1 MIIKALVENT
11 STSKELKSIHG
22 LSLYI
27 ETQKHKILFD
37 LGPGK
42 LFLENAQKMNINIE
56 DIDIVIISH
65 GHNDHGGAL
74 KAFLKNNQKAKIYIK
89 DTAFEDYY
97 MRLLCFKIYVG
108 LDQGLHNN
116 NRIILTKDYLK
127 IDEELELFSNVT
139 EQKLLPSAN
148 NKLYK
153 KSGKRYIM
161 DTFDHEQ
168 SLILRQNNTY
178 TLIAGCAHNGI
189 VNILNKAEDI
199 IGMEIN
205 KVISGFHLFQLSLDK
220 AENMDYLHELAK
232 ALKSRRS
239 IYYTCHCTGKKQY
252 DVLHKDMGDQMNY
265 ISTGM
270 TIEFV

>member
-11 STSKELKSIHG
+11 STSKEFKSIHG
-22 LSLYI
+22 LSLYL

-42 LFLENAQKMNINIE
+42 LFLKNAQKMKVNIE

-65 GHNDHGGAL
+65 GHFDHGGAL
-74 KAFLKNNQKAKIYIK
+74 KTFLKINKKAKIYIK

-97 MRLLCFKIYVG
+97 TSLLCFKIYVG
-108 LDQGLHNN
+108 LDKGLQDN
-116 NRIILTKDYLK
+116 NRIIFTKDYLK
-127 IDEELELFSNVT
+127 IDDEIELFSNVT
-139 EQKLLPSAN
+139 QKQFLPSTN

-153 KSGKRYIM
+153 KSGKKFVQ
-161 DTFDHEQ
+161 DTFVHEQ
-168 SLILRQNNTY
+168 NLILKQNNSY

-189 VNILNKAEDI
+189 VNIMDKAEDI
-199 IGMEIN
+199 IGVEIN
-205 KVISGFHLFQLSLDK
+205 KVISGYHLFQLSLDK
-220 AENMDYLHELAK
+220 DENMDYLNELAK
-232 ALKSRRS
+232 VLKMKRC

-252 DVLHKDMGDQMNY
+252 DVLNQLMGDQMNY
-265 ISTGM
+265 LSTGM